1 MALARQK
8 WPEASSNQLLQLM
21 VKTALNPDKQWNNR
35 TGYGAISLSDLV
47 NTDPSQYPDENPIAQ
62 KQGGSSPTVEE
73 VQQYSN
79 GLVNPTGIRLA
90 SAYTYRGADDSVLSN
105 PLNKTP
111 VHLGTSP
118 AYHRK

>member
-1 MALARQK
+1 M
-8 WPEASSNQLLQLM
+8 
-21 VKTALNPDKQWNNR
+21 
-35 TGYGAISLSDLV
+35 
-47 NTDPSQYPDENPIAQ
+47 YPDENPIAQ